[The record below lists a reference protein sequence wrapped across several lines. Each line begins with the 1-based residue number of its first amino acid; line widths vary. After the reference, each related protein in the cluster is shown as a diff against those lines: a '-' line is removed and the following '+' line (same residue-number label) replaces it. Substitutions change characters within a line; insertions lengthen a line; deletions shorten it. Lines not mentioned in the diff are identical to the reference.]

1 MGCVDAGMGGG
12 FASARGQ
19 FRKRAAGA
27 QPSPAV
33 GSQASR
39 IAGLGHRERCMSNR
53 RAQLG
58 MALFLLN
65 EAVFF
70 FMLILAFVHF
80 HDVRKASLHLRAA
93 SVDTAFLIASSFTMW
108 RAVRTGARHWLAL
121 TVALGSFFLIGQ
133 GSEYIS
139 RQRLGTAFFTLTS
152 LHGLHLLVGI

>member
-1 MGCVDAGMGGG
+1 
-12 FASARGQ
+12 
-19 FRKRAAGA
+19 
-27 QPSPAV
+27 
-33 GSQASR
+33 
-39 IAGLGHRERCMSNR
+39 MSNR

-58 MALFLLN
+58 MTLFLLN

-133 GSEYIS
+133 GSQYIS
-139 RQRLGTAFFTLTS
+139 RQSLLGTAFFTLTS
-152 LHGLHLLVGI
+152 LHGLHLLAGIVLLSAMLVVNTKQLGVAALYWYFVAAVWIAIFMVVYL

>member
-1 MGCVDAGMGGG
+1 
-12 FASARGQ
+12 
-19 FRKRAAGA
+19 
-27 QPSPAV
+27 
-33 GSQASR
+33 
-39 IAGLGHRERCMSNR
+39 MSDR

-152 LHGLHLLVGI
+152 LHGLHLLVGIVLLSAMLVLNTKELGVAAFYWYFVAAVWVAIFIVAYL